1 VRARRRAPANTGL
14 GLAGTI
20 AVHGLAVFF
29 VFAAAAEP
37 RKPAPPVYK
46 VHLVAA
52 PLPAEEAKKAPEA
65 VERPAE
71 EKRAPPPVPSKQPP
85 PKSTVSKAAP
95 PKAPDNVPREAAPR
109 TTPKTAPLPGEAPS
123 TGSDVATVST
133 EGVAFPFPEY
143 LQNIVAQVL
152 RRWQRPLQSTPLEA
166 EVSFFIHRDGSVSDL
181 QFIKRS
187 GNFTFDLEA
196 QGAIEEAGRFGAFGP
211 LPDGWPADILFVRFY
226 FSGKRQ

>member
-71 EKRAPPPVPSKQPP
+71 EKPAPPPVPSRQPP